1 MKNPLNKRW
10 LRDLKS
16 DIGKYLVIFILLV
29 LTIGFVSGFL
39 VADNSMIIAYNDSFA
54 KYNIE
59 DGNFT
64 LSKKANAAT
73 KKEIEELGIHIYE
86 NFYSDLSVSN
96 DTTMRIYKNRKDV
109 DLVCLMKGTFPQ
121 AEDEIAIDRMYADN
135 NNLSVGN
142 TFSIENNELKV
153 VGLVSLSDYSA
164 LFSDNDDMMFDSVKF
179 GVGIVTDNCFESLT
193 KTKLIDNYAYKLDNK
208 PSSDT
213 ELNEVTEELMKKV
226 SHITSVESFVPE
238 YSNQAIHFT
247 GDDMGSDKAMM
258 IVLLYIVIVIMA
270 FVFSI
275 TTKNTIHKEANVIG
289 TLRASGYTKKELI
302 HHYMVVPVE
311 VTIVGAII
319 GNILGYTCIKDVC
332 AGMYYGSYSLPTY
345 TTIWNSEAFILTTI
359 IPVLIMVVVNY
370 VLLKN
375 SLSLSPLKFIRRDLS
390 KTKNRKAIH
399 LSKHIPF
406 FDRFRTRVILQNIS
420 NYITLF
426 IGILFANLLLL
437 FGLILP
443 SILKDYQAS
452 IENNLFSQYQTILKM
467 PYSALDE
474 DKPLESLVN
483 LALYYNRVETDTSD
497 AEKFSAY
504 TLETI
509 NENYKKE
516 SVQLYGIIN
525 GSKYID
531 IDFEKTPVVISHA
544 YAEKYHLKI
553 GDSITLHK
561 PYSDDNYSF
570 TIDGIYPY
578 DGAICLFM
586 AKDNLNEMFDLGDS
600 FFCGYFSNEPITDI
614 DEKNIANVVDV
625 TSLTKVSRQLDVSMG
640 SMMYLVDGFA
650 ILIFVILI
658 YLLSKI
664 IIEKNAQSISMVK
677 ILGYTNL
684 EISKLYIIATSI
696 MVILFILISFPI
708 EEVLMTKIYQ
718 EMLLM
723 ELSGY
728 LPITFSKI
736 IYIKMFLLGVGT
748 YAIVAIFEYKKI
760 ERITLVE
767 ALKNVE

>member
-1 MKNPLNKRW
+1 MKNPLNNRFKRQ
-10 LRDLKS
+10 LKN
-16 DIGKYLVIFILLV
+16 DFAKYLVIFLLIV
-29 LTIGFVSGFL
+29 IMVALTSGFQ
-39 VADNSMIIAYNDSFA
+39 AANNSVVNTIHNNEVLLKQQSGYFV
-54 KYNIE
+54 
-59 DGNFT
+59 
-64 LSKKANAAT
+64 T
-73 KKEIEELGIHIYE
+73 KKKLNKAQIDLFEKEANLKVYEE
-86 NFYSDLSVSN
+86 FYKEESIDN
-96 DTTMRIYKNRKDV
+96 DTTFRFYKVRNEV
-109 DLVCLMKGTFPQ
+109 DLQEVLEGRLPEN
-121 AEDEIAIDRMYADN
+121 ANELAIERLYAAN
-135 NNLSVGN
+135 NNLDINDELTYKGITYKIVGKVSLVDYSCLFKSN
-142 TFSIENNELKV
+142 SDMMLNAITFG
-153 VGLVSLSDYSA
+153 VGLVTEDGFNRINKEDCKYR
-164 LFSDNDDMMFDSVKF
+164 
-179 GVGIVTDNCFESLT
+179 
-193 KTKLIDNYAYKLDNK
+193 YAYVFNDETLDDEFKDILLANSQLEEFVSKKDNK
-208 PSSDT
+208 SITFVLEDAKSDSASMYIF
-213 ELNEVTEELMKKV
+213 LYLM
-226 SHITSVESFVPE
+226 IIMT
-238 YSNQAIHFT
+238 A
-247 GDDMGSDKAMM
+247 
-258 IVLLYIVIVIMA
+258 YI
-270 FVFSI
+270 FSI
-275 TTKNTIHKEANVIG
+275 IIINMIQKDATVIG
-289 TLRASGYTKKELI
+289 TLMASGYSEHELI
-302 HHYMVVPVE
+302 MHFMFMPSVI
-311 VTIVGAII
+311 TILAVIV
-319 GNILGYTCIKDVC
+319 GNILGYTWIKDVC

-375 SLSLSPLKFIRRDLS
+375 SLSLLPLKFIRRDLS

-509 NENYKKE
+509 NGNYKKE

-531 IDFEKTPVVISHA
+531 IDFDRTSVVISHA

-561 PYSDDNYSF
+561 PYSDDNYNF

-677 ILGYTNL
+677 ILGYKNL

-696 MVILFILISFPI
+696 MVVLFILISFPI

-760 ERITLVE
+760 ERITLAG